1 MGKIK
6 EFLSWLCKC
15 MEDLREN
22 ANRSERLQSYIADR
36 ADQMVQ
42 MQAQIMT
49 DVGVNNTQLETIIEV
64 MGHTRRDHNA
74 QELQLLASIAGS
86 LVSINEKLEK
96 LMPEQKEAENHGQD

>member
-6 EFLSWLCKC
+6 EFLFWLYKS
-15 MEDLREN
+15 MEDLKEN

-36 ADQMVQ
+36 TDQMIQ
-42 MQAQIMT
+42 MQSQIMT

-74 QELQLLASIAGS
+74 QELQLLASIAGN
-86 LVSINEKLEK
+86 LVSINETLEK
-96 LMPEQKEAENHGQD
+96 LMQKQKEEQHV

>member
-6 EFLSWLCKC
+6 EFLFWLYKC
-15 MEDLREN
+15 MEDLKEN
-22 ANRSERLQSYIADR
+22 ANRSERLQSNIADR
-36 ADQMVQ
+36 ADQMVK

-86 LVSINEKLEK
+86 LMNINEKLEK
-96 LMPEQKEAENHGQD
+96 LMQEQKEEQHV